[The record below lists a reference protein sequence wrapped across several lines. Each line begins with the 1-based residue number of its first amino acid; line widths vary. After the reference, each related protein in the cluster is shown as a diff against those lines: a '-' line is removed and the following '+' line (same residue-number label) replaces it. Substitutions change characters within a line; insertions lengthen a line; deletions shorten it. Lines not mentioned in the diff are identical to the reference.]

1 MNHAL
6 WGLVNIFC
14 KGSEYFGFGGCRLCC
29 ILAFVLGAFLI
40 FVVLGL
46 VSLAP
51 DLSMRKNHS
60 ELEEVFTKTGP
71 QGLCS

>member
-6 WGLVNIFC
+6 WSLVNIFC

-46 VSLAP
+46 
-51 DLSMRKNHS
+51 
-60 ELEEVFTKTGP
+60 
-71 QGLCS
+71 